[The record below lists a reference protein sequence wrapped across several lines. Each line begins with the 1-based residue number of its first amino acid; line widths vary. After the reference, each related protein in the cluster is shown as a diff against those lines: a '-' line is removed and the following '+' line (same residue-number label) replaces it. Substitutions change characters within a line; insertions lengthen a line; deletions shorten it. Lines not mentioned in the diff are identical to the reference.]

1 MFKLLGLNPTK
12 RLIPFSTTN
21 TITYV
26 NYIYKPKEFLKSY
39 STSSNNNNDNDN
51 DGNENDDK
59 NDQINKKTNSKK
71 KNTNKILNKI
81 YTNNTSTGNQLNK
94 KYKVK
99 TKNLNQLLK
108 SRTTDKGIDTEEENV
123 LKKGQKQK
131 KEKLN
136 SKSRSSSKSGS
147 GGGVNAV
154 ESGSSS
160 LPSPP
165 PPPSPLPPLPQPSL
179 ASHIPKQV
187 IVLPITDY
195 VVFYGSYVQFPFSEA
210 EYREMGSPTHLGLF
224 LISDAEREVKMQ
236 EALKSQEAS
245 KSKSPSKPK
254 SNFTTFSHGTPDLS
268 KIHKV
273 GMLATVCR
281 SQGYLILGGGPII
294 QITGVSND
302 QDNNNN
308 NNNSNL
314 VEITESKNDT
324 SDSEILSSTTTTTP
338 STSITPIT
346 TPVVPQIPTSK
357 YLKVSIEPREY
368 SEQGD
373 TLTVRALRLQ
383 LAKCVH
389 GVINRYQDSSF
400 AQHLKQICML
410 PIYKG
415 DDSSILNSIGP
426 LCISSPSEYQ
436 KLLECKNFEE
446 KLNMV
451 LLMLVKK
458 CEVFEFNFSIE
469 KQLEEKTMA
478 QQKKYFLTEQMK
490 LIRKELGIDLD
501 EKEAIKNKFN
511 SRWKEVAVM
520 DKQILQ
526 VFKEEMDKLSSC
538 ESNSSEYNTSR
549 NYLDWMTLL
558 PWNVYTNDNFDI
570 SKVKEV
576 LDRDHYGL
584 KDIKEMIQT
593 FIAVGKLRGS
603 IGGKVI
609 LLVGPPGT
617 GKTSVG
623 KSIANAL
630 GRQFHRISVGGL
642 SDVSEIKGHRR
653 TYVASMPG
661 KIIQALKTVKTSNP
675 VILIDEI
682 DKISRSSQGDPN
694 SALLEVLDPQQNK
707 NFVDYYLD
715 VPYDLSRVLFICT
728 ANDADSIP
736 APLLDRMEVM
746 TLNGY
751 IQSEQMEIAKHYLLP
766 LVRKETGI
774 TEEQLQFTPEAIK
787 KLCELYCREA
797 GVRNLKK
804 FIDKIFRKMAYK
816 LSMGTEQSVIITPDN
831 LEQYVGPIKYP
842 SSRLFQ
848 KQKPGIVMGLGGSLI
863 HIESALD
870 RFTNGPTVTT
880 TGSLG
885 LVMRE
890 SIDISYS
897 YVKDFLL
904 KLDASNDYFL
914 KNSIHIHAPDGS
926 TQKDISSAGI
936 TIVSS
941 LLSLA
946 TGKLVKPD
954 LAMVGEVS
962 LTGKVIG
969 VSGIVEKIVLA
980 KRESI
985 KTIIIPKENKKQL
998 EEIPDFIKEGIE
1010 IYLVDYYSDVYSIA
1024 FTNDSTIKPLI
1035 FNDNKENQ
1043 NLNENEIQNEVKSTI
1058 TQ

>member
-1 MFKLLGLNPTK
+1 
-12 RLIPFSTTN
+12 
-21 TITYV
+21 
-26 NYIYKPKEFLKSY
+26 
-39 STSSNNNNDNDN
+39 
-51 DGNENDDK
+51 
-59 NDQINKKTNSKK
+59 
-71 KNTNKILNKI
+71 
-81 YTNNTSTGNQLNK
+81 
-94 KYKVK
+94 
-99 TKNLNQLLK
+99 
-108 SRTTDKGIDTEEENV
+108 
-123 LKKGQKQK
+123 
-131 KEKLN
+131 
-136 SKSRSSSKSGS
+136 
-147 GGGVNAV
+147 
-154 ESGSSS
+154 
-160 LPSPP
+160 
-165 PPPSPLPPLPQPSL
+165 
-179 ASHIPKQV
+179 
-187 IVLPITDY
+187 
-195 VVFYGSYVQFPFSEA
+195 
-210 EYREMGSPTHLGLF
+210 
-224 LISDAEREVKMQ
+224 
-236 EALKSQEAS
+236 
-245 KSKSPSKPK
+245 
-254 SNFTTFSHGTPDLS
+254 
-268 KIHKV
+268 
-273 GMLATVCR
+273 
-281 SQGYLILGGGPII
+281 
-294 QITGVSND
+294 
-302 QDNNNN
+302 
-308 NNNSNL
+308 
-314 VEITESKNDT
+314 
-324 SDSEILSSTTTTTP
+324 
-338 STSITPIT
+338 
-346 TPVVPQIPTSK
+346 
-357 YLKVSIEPREY
+357 
-368 SEQGD
+368 
-373 TLTVRALRLQ
+373 
-383 LAKCVH
+383 
-389 GVINRYQDSSF
+389 
-400 AQHLKQICML
+400 
-410 PIYKG
+410 
-415 DDSSILNSIGP
+415 
-426 LCISSPSEYQ
+426 
-436 KLLECKNFEE
+436 
-446 KLNMV
+446 
-451 LLMLVKK
+451 
-458 CEVFEFNFSIE
+458 
-469 KQLEEKTMA
+469 MA

-501 EKEAIKNKFN
+501 EKETIKNKFN
-511 SRWKEVAVM
+511 SRWKEIAVM

-570 SKVKEV
+570 SKVKEI

-751 IQSEQMEIAKHYLLP
+751 IQSEQMEIAKRYLLP

-774 TEEQLQFTPEAIK
+774 SEEQLQFTPEAIK

-816 LSMGTEQSVIITPDN
+816 LSMGMEQSVIITPDN

-904 KLDASNDYFL
+904 KVDASNDYFL

-1043 NLNENEIQNEVKSTI
+1043 NENENQSEVKSTI
-1058 TQ
+1058 IQ